1 MLNKSWKARRT
12 VPRDAR
18 TLYLLH
24 RLLEP
29 SSPRL
34 RRVHGRSIVWTLDT
48 LLLRQS
54 NSALLGHVIGT
65 KVIYNGGA
73 QHVFCNALSR
83 FLASLRT
90 IFRETKSA
98 TNRIRSA
105 AEICNWQPRFSDPG
119 LMPNQSA
126 RYFAPAC
133 NDAPCGQTKGC
144 AVPAKVV
151 KTSLSEKTPELRGRF
166 RGEHGRVAAYRE
178 THSDALACTR
188 VFGPVP
194 RLAPAHRRS
203 EAPTERPQLARSF
216 RKKKSHLAGT
226 QEREFSPLWEKDPR
240 STRPRRGS
248 DPRARPVISDLP
260 GGRLFANVSRGTS
273 H

>member
-1 MLNKSWKARRT
+1 
-12 VPRDAR
+12 
-18 TLYLLH
+18 
-24 RLLEP
+24 
-29 SSPRL
+29 
-34 RRVHGRSIVWTLDT
+34 
-48 LLLRQS
+48 
-54 NSALLGHVIGT
+54 
-65 KVIYNGGA
+65 
-73 QHVFCNALSR
+73 
-83 FLASLRT
+83 LRT